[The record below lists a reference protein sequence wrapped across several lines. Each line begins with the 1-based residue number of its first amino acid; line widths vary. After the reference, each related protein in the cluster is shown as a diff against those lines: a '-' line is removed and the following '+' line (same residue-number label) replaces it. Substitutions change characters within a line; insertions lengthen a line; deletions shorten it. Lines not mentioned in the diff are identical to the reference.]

1 MFLFLPD
8 ELGGHLAENVVHFAR
23 FLRRAGLP
31 VGTGQVLDAVKA
43 LELVGVVRR
52 DDVYASLCG
61 IFVSK
66 RDQLE
71 LFDLGFGVFWRDPF
85 SANAELALLLPPS
98 KIDQGAKQRQLP
110 RRIQE
115 AWQGPG
121 GRRKSPDRNRPDE
134 ADVDMRGTA
143 SDREILRNMD
153 FEQMSADEIRQ
164 VKAAMARMH
173 FPWRQQRTRR
183 TKPSL
188 RGSQVDLRRTVRRS
202 LRTFGEPMVLDKRLP
217 KHRHPP
223 LVVLCDV
230 SGSMEQYSRMI
241 LHFLHALTNDR
252 DRVSTFV
259 FGTRLTNITRAL
271 AHRDV
276 DVAFNRVTKEV
287 VDFSGGTRI
296 GPSLHAFNRRW
307 ARRVLGQGAIVLL
320 VTDGLERDE
329 DPSLAEE
336 AALLRR
342 SCKRLIWLNPLLRY
356 DAFEPRAAG
365 VRALLPNVDEFR
377 PVHNLASLEAL
388 VEALGPGGAQRGRDL
403 KRGAG
408 YPQPPTRTRA

>member
-1 MFLFLPD
+1 MFFLLPK

-43 LELVGVVRR
+43 LELVGVIRR
-52 DDVYASLCG
+52 DDVYAALCG

-71 LFDLGFGVFWRDPF
+71 IFDLGFGVFWRDPF
-85 SANAELALLLPPS
+85 SANAELAMLLPPS
-98 KIDQGAKQRQLP
+98 KIDQGAIKKPLP
-110 RRIQE
+110 RRLQE
-115 AWQGPG
+115 AWRGPG
-121 GRRKSPDRNRPDE
+121 GTKKAPERDRPPE
-134 ADVDMRGTA
+134 TDVDMRGTSSA
-143 SDREILRNMD
+143 REILRHMD
-153 FEQMSADEIRQ
+153 FEQMSAEEIRR
-164 VKAAMARMH
+164 VKAAMARMR
-173 FPWRQQRTRR
+173 FPWRERRTRR
-183 TKPSL
+183 SKPSL
-188 RGSQVDLRRTVRRS
+188 RGSQVDLRRSIRRS
-202 LRTFGEPMVLDKRLP
+202 MRTFGEPVVLDKRVP

-252 DRVSTFV
+252 DRVHTFV

-271 AHRDV
+271 AHKDV
-276 DVAFNRVTKEV
+276 DVAFERVTKEV

-296 GPSLHAFNRRW
+296 GPSLHTFNRRW

-329 DPSLAEE
+329 DPNLAEE
-336 AALLRR
+336 AALLKR
-342 SCKRLIWLNPLLRY
+342 SCKRLIWLNPLLRF

-377 PVHNLASLEAL
+377 PVHNLASLESL
-388 VEALGPGGAQRGRDL
+388 IEALGPGGADRGRDL
-403 KRGAG
+403 RRRAG
-408 YPQPPTRTRA
+408 